1 MRTYLDCIPCF
12 MQQTLRAGRLATNDE
27 DKIKQLLDETGD
39 LIKHIPM
46 DKTPAEVG
54 EVIYAKVREITGI
67 YDPYKEIKVTSIA
80 EAKLMLPTLKGI
92 LEKSE
97 NRLLT
102 AIRMAIAGNIIDFGM
117 SKEFNLTED
126 VYRILGQDFA
136 RFDFEEFQDH
146 LNKAETILY
155 IGDNAGESVFDRI
168 LIEEM
173 AKKTFYAV
181 REVPVINDVVIED
194 AIESGLGDVA
204 EIISSGSHA
213 PGTILSTCSP
223 EFNLL
228 FKNSDL
234 IISKGQG
241 NYEGLSD
248 EKRSVFFML
257 KAKCPVIARDLGV
270 KENDIVLKGVNID
283 KTKKQE
289 TYATT

>member
-1 MRTYLDCIPCF
+1 
-12 MQQTLRAGRLATNDE
+12 MQQTLRAGRLATKDE
-27 DKIKQLLDETGD
+27 AKIKQLLDETGD
-39 LIKHIPM
+39 LIKRIPM

-54 EVIYAKVREITGI
+54 EVIYAKVREVTGI
-67 YDPYKEIKVTSIA
+67 NDPYKEIKASSIA
-80 EAKLMLPTLKGI
+80 EAKVMVPTLKSI
-92 LEKSE
+92 LERSE

-117 SKEFNLTED
+117 SKKFNLTED
-126 VYRILGQDFA
+126 VYHILGQDFA
-136 RFDFEEFQDH
+136 FFDFMEFQKE
-146 LNKAETILY
+146 LQKAETILY

-173 AKKTFYAV
+173 GKKTFYAV

-194 AIESGLGDVA
+194 AIASDLGDVA

-223 EFNLL
+223 EFNQL
-228 FKNSDL
+228 FKKADL

-248 EKRSVFFML
+248 EKRSIFFML

-270 KENDIVLKGVNID
+270 NENDIVLKGINI
-283 KTKKQE
+283 KP
-289 TYATT
+289 

>member
-1 MRTYLDCIPCF
+1 
-12 MQQTLRAGRLATNDE
+12 MQQTLRAGRLAITDE

-54 EVIYAKVREITGI
+54 EIIYAKVREITGI
-67 YDPYKEIKVTSIA
+67 NDPYKEIKATSIA
-80 EAKLMLPTLKGI
+80 EAKVMVPTLKSI
-92 LEKSE
+92 LDKSE

-117 SKEFNLTED
+117 SKKFNLTED
-126 VYRILGQDFA
+126 VYHILKQDFA
-136 RFDFEEFQDH
+136 LFDFEEFQEE
-146 LNKAETILY
+146 LEKAKTILY

-173 AKKTFYAV
+173 NKKTFYAV

-194 AIESGLGDVA
+194 AVESGLSDVA

-223 EFNLL
+223 EFNQL
-228 FKNSDL
+228 FKKADL

-248 EKRSVFFML
+248 EKRSIFFML
-257 KAKCPVIARDLGV
+257 KAKCHVIAGDLGV
-270 KENDIVLKGVNID
+270 NENDIVLKGINI
-283 KTKKQE
+283 KPKN
-289 TYATT
+289 

>member
-1 MRTYLDCIPCF
+1 MKTYLDCIPCF
-12 MQQTLRAGRLATNDE
+12 MQQTLRAGRLATTDE
-27 DKIKQLLDETGD
+27 SKIKQLLDETGD
-39 LIKHIPM
+39 FIKHIPM

-67 YDPYKEIKVTSIA
+67 NDPYKEIKATSIA
-80 EAKLMLPTLKGI
+80 EAKVMVPTLKSI
-92 LEKSE
+92 LDKSE

-117 SKEFNLTED
+117 SKKFNLTED

-136 RFDFEEFQDH
+136 LFDFEKFQDE
-146 LNKAETILY
+146 LKKAKTILY

-173 AKKTFYAV
+173 KKKTFYAV

-194 AIESGLGDVA
+194 AIASDLDDVA

-223 EFNLL
+223 EFNQL
-228 FKNSDL
+228 FKKADL

-248 EKRSVFFML
+248 EKRSIFFML
-257 KAKCPVIARDLGV
+257 KAKCHVIARDLGV
-270 KENDIVLKGVNID
+270 NENDIVLKGINI
-283 KTKKQE
+283 
-289 TYATT
+289 